1 MDLKKEIKVSDL
13 FKRGQ
18 KKGKPEEELTGP
30 KDTARSGAGTSV
42 LKKDIKL
49 SFRRSKEAK
58 EPTAVKPPK
67 AAKPPKSEKPPKAA
81 KPPKEPKAPKKARS
95 SKESTANGRNAP
107 PLPEIPLMRA
117 FNLLPKED
125 SRQAREA
132 RPNTARLALAVA
144 ALVTIAA
151 LASAFLLMSAR
162 VSDKKQQYDDLR
174 GQLAALNVPAEEP
187 ANGEDQALVEE
198 RQSRTTA
205 LASALGG
212 RVAWDRLLREI
223 SLVLPEDVWLTKLTA
238 TAPPPSSS
246 ATAPPPQGTT
256 DPGATA
262 PGTSSVTIT
271 GNTYDQDSVA
281 QLLSRLAVIPELSSV
296 KLLSSTRMKVGQ
308 RDVFEFSV
316 AATVKP
322 PIGATA

>member
-1 MDLKKEIKVSDL
+1 MDLKKEIKLSDL
-13 FKRGQ
+13 FKRGE
-18 KKGKPEEELTGP
+18 KKAKPEAELSGTE
-30 KDTARSGAGTSV
+30 TAASGEGASA
-42 LKKDIKL
+42 LKKEIKL
-49 SFRRSKEAK
+49 SFRRSKE
-58 EPTAVKPPK
+58 PK
-67 AAKPPKSEKPPKAA
+67 AEKPPKAKAPKEPKASKKAKPPNEPKASKKA
-81 KPPKEPKAPKKARS
+81 KPPKEPRANGKKAS
-95 SKESTANGRNAP
+95 

-125 SRQAREA
+125 PRYAREA

-144 ALVTIAA
+144 ALVTIAG
-151 LASAFLLMSAR
+151 LASAFLLLSAR

-174 GQLAALNVPAEEP
+174 GQLASLNVPAEEP
-187 ANGEDQALVEE
+187 ASAGDQALVEE
-198 RQSRTTA
+198 RASRTSA
-205 LASALGG
+205 LATALGG

-238 TAPPPSSS
+238 TAPPPAAGA
-246 ATAPPPQGTT
+246 ATPPPEGTT
-256 DPGATA
+256 TAGGAAPGA
-262 PGTSSVTIT
+262 SSVTIT

-296 KLLSSTRMKVGQ
+296 KLLSSTRTKVGQ
-308 RDVFEFSV
+308 RDVYEFSV